1 MRMYDFGPLW
11 VLNAKSMHNYRSK
24 QPPRD
29 VFFSA
34 KRLLLHESLANL
46 DLGDMAE
53 ARKDRRTLLSLK
65 IRYKSA
71 SLEDFIERYSNDIS
85 RGGVFIKAKKP
96 LAVGT
101 LLKFEFMLQ
110 DESTLIHGVG
120 RVVWRRDGA
129 EADPENPSGMGIKF
143 IKMDP
148 QSRSVVQRISEVRG
162 HPGVFEQGKEGV
174 QAVPLVASD
183 PGELAEE
190 DRTKVRHVSEF
201 LASALEEGG
210 AGETARRAAARGA
223 FRAPGDTTDQ
233 KTRSISDAPSRGAMS
248 AFGGSGLSGSAR
260 MGSSAAPAM
269 EELDAEDDF
278 LDEEPTKIQD
288 LASSE
293 YPEAGATVVAKDAAA
308 AFAVERRQTPV
319 VPMAAAS
326 SSALQDGL
334 PDLFGPAAAQSFGP
348 APGEF
353 IDASLLDPAVPT
365 VPPLEAPGI
374 PAEAFKL
381 PRAAEPVWTTRPT
394 PEKKKSRG
402 WMLLLL
408 FGLLLCAGGVAAWQ
422 FGFADGLIDLA
433 APYLGQS
440 EAPVEEPA
448 QPVAVPTVQAEE
460 ANIEAQPAEETGAA
474 AEAEPTK
481 GTEPAVEAT
490 PVDAADAGMVKFQ
503 VVSRPV
509 GAFVSVNGKGVGR
522 TPLELEYEVGTKL
535 SLFSKARGYLARR
548 QQVAV
553 QADQA
558 SVNLV
563 LAPLPYV
570 VQVVTNPAGARASAV
585 GGGEVVTPGALRF
598 RSLPGSRK
606 IVVSMDG
613 YKTVSQSVTRADFIE
628 ERRQMTASVNVSLAK
643 DGASEPT
650 EPTELTEPTEPAE
663 TVAPPPAPAE
673 PPPSEVRA
681 EAAPPVEPEAVEETP
696 APSETTPADAP

>member
-1 MRMYDFGPLW
+1 
-11 VLNAKSMHNYRSK
+11 
-24 QPPRD
+24 
-29 VFFSA
+29 
-34 KRLLLHESLANL
+34 
-46 DLGDMAE
+46 MAE

-120 RVVWRRDGA
+120 RVVWRRDRA
-129 EADPENPSGMGIKF
+129 EADPDNPSGMGIKF

-183 PGELAEE
+183 SGELAEE

-210 AGETARRAAARGA
+210 AGETARREAQAGAERARQISNQIGDNRAAAARGA
-223 FRAPGDTTDQ
+223 FRAPGDTADQ
-233 KTRSISDAPSRGAMS
+233 KTHSISDAPSRGAMS

-260 MGSSAAPAM
+260 MSSSAAPVM

-278 LDEEPTKIQD
+278 LDEETTKIQD

-326 SSALQDGL
+326 GSAPQDGL

-365 VPPLEAPGI
+365 VPPPGASVPEAPGI

-408 FGLLLCAGGVAAWQ
+408 FGLLLCAGAVAAWQ
-422 FGFADGLIDLA
+422 LGLADDLIDLA

-440 EAPVEEPA
+440 EEPVEAPA
-448 QPVAVPTVQAEE
+448 QPEAVPTVQAEE
-460 ANIEAQPAEETGAA
+460 ASTEAESAQEVVDA
-474 AEAEPTK
+474 AEAEPVERA
-481 GTEPAVEAT
+481 EPAVEAT
-490 PVDAADAGMVKFQ
+490 PVDAADTGMVKFQ
-503 VVSRPV
+503 VMSRPV
-509 GAFVSVNGKGVGR
+509 SAFVSVNGKGVGR

-548 QQVAV
+548 QRVTV

-598 RSLPGSRK
+598 KSLARSRK

-628 ERRQMTASVNVSLAK
+628 EPRQMTASVNVSLAK
-643 DGASEPT
+643 DGAT
-650 EPTELTEPTEPAE
+650 EPTEPTEPAE

-673 PPPSEVRA
+673 PPPSEVKA
-681 EAAPPVEPEAVEETP
+681 EAAPPPEPEAEPEAVEETP